1 MRRFQQKLIIPAASR
16 PLIERFALI
25 ERLEQSITT
34 MRVVALAAPA
44 GWGKT
49 TAVAQWAAQT
59 ALPVAWYALDPAD
72 GDPSLFL
79 DYLLHVVVDYAP
91 DARDLIARLAGA
103 GPDEIPQLC
112 HAAALAVA
120 AAPHSFALVLDDFH
134 LLSEA
139 PSATGL
145 SLIQSL
151 LSSIAEYAPNCHLVV
166 ASRTP
171 PALYGMV
178 RLIAQQRAAVFDYTA
193 LQFTSSEVQR
203 LAGASAGVMLSNS
216 RASDLTVKL
225 GGWVTGIVLSLDQA
239 IIRRNSAPID
249 LTIATDGDDIVRLE
263 ASTTQVYAFLAEQVI
278 APIPSNVQSFL
289 EETCVLDF
297 LSPRRCDELRESTDS
312 GMLLDQ
318 IRQYGLFTTSRAGW
332 LAYHSLL
339 RDFLRTRLARDP
351 ARERRLLIRAGML
364 YAREDELESAVSCY
378 LAAQSIESAVDLMRD
393 AAVRFRRLSR
403 HTTLLTCFDHLAAA
417 RSGPLPADLLI
428 IQAHVYADLAN
439 WEHAYLS
446 IQLAEA
452 IGVGELAW
460 EAQLAHADFL
470 STQGRLDAA
479 QEMLGQLPVTQLPD
493 RLGVQYFLHAGQIQI
508 LSGAP
513 EGGLQHIEQAYN
525 LSMQGEV
532 SRDPSL
538 LAEIHDNLG
547 WAYSTLGNRPLALRH
562 MQRADACW
570 QVVGNS
576 GRRASTLNNIGVTQ
590 MDEGL
595 RTDARNTFELGLTIA
610 RSTGR
615 RRIETALLCSL
626 ADLDLSEGGIE
637 QSLARFDEAHTL
649 AERIEL
655 FDLAGYAAAGACWVA
670 ALSGDLQSAERWS
683 AGPPEAS
690 GDPIVLGRLELAGVL
705 RMHQRA
711 MLDPAVLAKAL
722 DRVAAVVGEVGSAER
737 AYFQLARAALL
748 FQRAD
753 WAMAQEAWGIFEQ
766 QAMKLPTPLLSAMA
780 GAHDPL
786 LAAAAS
792 SSPFAQQLRRLT
804 GKASQ
809 RRWKICALGRF
820 NCRAEGQPC
829 ELSQLHR
836 TILTRLLDA
845 GPAGLA
851 VDRLWES
858 VWGDDEISMTALHQA
873 MRRLRLQTGLS
884 VAVRDGF
891 CAIWSDWDDIEYDV
905 RTLEDLLATPLTS
918 ERVEQVL
925 AIYRGDFLPGAWEGA
940 HYWVDTRRSHLQERL
955 LDALERYAVRAEADH
970 PQAALQIY
978 QRILQ
983 IDGCREQTA
992 VRLMQIAARFG
1003 NRSLV
1008 TSTFEHLTGALRVL
1022 GSTPGASTAAIYRQ
1036 LH

>member
-16 PLIERFALI
+16 PLIDRFELI
-25 ERLEQSITT
+25 ERLEQSITS

-79 DYLLHVVVDYAP
+79 DYLLHGVVDYVP
-91 DARDLIARLAGA
+91 EARDLIARLASA
-103 GPDEIPQLC
+103 TPDEIPQLC

-120 AAPHSFALVLDDFH
+120 SAPTPFALVLDDFH

-193 LQFTSSEVQR
+193 LQFTATEVQR

-216 RASDLTVKL
+216 RASDLTTTL

-239 IIRRNSAPID
+239 IIRRNTTPID
-249 LTIATDGDDIVRLE
+249 LTIAADSDDIVRLE

-278 APIPSNVQSFL
+278 APIPANVQAFL
-289 EETCVLDF
+289 EETSVLDF

-364 YAREDELESAVSCY
+364 YAREDELEAAVSCY
-378 LAAQSIESAVDLMRD
+378 IAAQSLDSTIDLMRNV
-393 AAVRFRRLSR
+393 AVRFRRLSR

-452 IGVGELAW
+452 IGVGDEAW

-479 QEMLGQLPVTQLPD
+479 QELLEQIPVAQLPD
-493 RLGVQYFLHAGQIQI
+493 RLGVQYYLHAGQIQI

-513 EGGLQHIEQAYN
+513 DAGLGHIEQAYS
-525 LSMQGEV
+525 LSMRGEV

-590 MDEGL
+590 MEEGL
-595 RTDARNTFELGLTIA
+595 RNDARSSFELGLAIA

-626 ADLDLSEGGIE
+626 ADLDIAEG
-637 QSLARFDEAHTL
+637 SLDQALTRFSEAHGL

-655 FDLAGYAAAGACWVA
+655 LDLESYAAAGAAWAA
-670 ALSGDLQSAERWS
+670 ALSGNQAAADRW
-683 AGPPEAS
+683 AAPDRAPE
-690 GDPIVLGRLELAGVL
+690 DPITLARAELTGAL
-705 RMHQRA
+705 RMFQLA
-711 MLDPAVLAKAL
+711 SPDPDHLSGAIE
-722 DRVAAVVGEVGSAER
+722 RVAAIADQIGAAER
-737 AYFQLARAALL
+737 AYLQLVRTAQL
-748 FQRAD
+748 FLRAD
-753 WAMAQEAWGIFEQ
+753 WVAAEQAWATFEQ
-766 QAMKLPTPLLSAMA
+766 QAARLPTALLTAMA

-792 SSPFAQQLRRLT
+792 TSTFAQQLRRLT
-804 GKASQ
+804 GKANQ
-809 RRWKICALGRF
+809 RRWKISVLGSF
-820 NCRAEGQPC
+820 SCWAGGQAC

-858 VWGDDEISMTALHQA
+858 VWGDDAISMHALHQA
-873 MRRLRLQTGLS
+873 MRRLRVQTHLS

-891 CAIWSDWDDIEYDV
+891 CAIWSDWDEIEYDV
-905 RTLEDLLATPLTS
+905 RTLEDLLATPLTP

-1003 NRSLV
+1003 NRTLV

-1022 GSTPGASTAAIYRQ
+1022 GSTPGAATAAIYRQ